1 MKNAITGAI
10 GLYLGLMTPGFAQ
23 ASPVIPRDSVAF
35 GRTYSDW
42 AAAWWQWAL
51 SISATAHPLFDTA
64 DCGTGQT
71 GPVFFLGGKVCA
83 SNAPSCTPGSATRSC
98 TVDTSKGF
106 KALFFPVVNT
116 EDSGLEESRPSSQT
130 PACIPEQPNPTIN
143 CMRKAAQ
150 DSIDPTTNLS
160 VAIDGQ
166 TIPNLKSD
174 FRVTSPA
181 FDFTLPSH
189 DNLFNAVGEG
199 PFNGGTYS
207 LAVDDGVYVMIAPL
221 SKGTHTLHFKGTFP
235 QFKPPFAI
243 DITYNLT
250 VK

>member
-1 MKNAITGAI
+1 MKKSITRAV
-10 GLYLGLMTPGFAQ
+10 GLTVGLMVPGLALAQTPN
-23 ASPVIPRDSVAF
+23 VIPRDSVAF
-35 GRTYSDW
+35 GRTYGEW
-42 AAAWWQWAL
+42 AAAWWQWSL
-51 SISATAHPLFDTA
+51 SIPATAHPLFDTA

-98 TVDTSKGF
+98 TVQAG

-116 EDSGLEESRPSSQT
+116 EDSTLEESAASSQSEE
-130 PACIPEQPNPTIN
+130 CKPEQPNPTIN
-143 CMRKAAQ
+143 CMRKFAQ
-150 DSIDPTTNLS
+150 DLIDPTTNLS

-166 TIPNLKSD
+166 TIPNLKSN

-199 PFNGGTYS
+199 PFSGGTYS

-221 SKGTHTLHFKGTFP
+221 SKGKHTLHFTGAFP
-235 QFKPPFAI
+235 QFKPPFVI
-243 DITYNLT
+243 DITYALT